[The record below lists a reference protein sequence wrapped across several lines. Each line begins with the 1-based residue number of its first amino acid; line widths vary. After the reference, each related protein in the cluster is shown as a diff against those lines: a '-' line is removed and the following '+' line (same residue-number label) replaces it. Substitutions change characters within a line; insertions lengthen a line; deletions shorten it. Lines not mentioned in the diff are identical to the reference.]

1 MTTEQY
7 NQMRSL
13 LEEAIRLSPSADF
26 DSRVTRFLN
35 TVTFE
40 ELPLPVSVVIRDVV
54 GSVQP
59 IFGPRTS
66 DSPLNDYNG
75 GPA

>member
-1 MTTEQY
+1 MTLQQFK
-7 NQMRSL
+7 QMREL

-35 TVTFE
+35 SLESFPETSAQ
-40 ELPLPVSVVIRDVV
+40 PVPVVICDVI

-59 IFGPRTS
+59 IFGPRTN
-66 DSPLNDYNG
+66 PLDDWIG